1 MFRSGLITL
10 LFSLGFTALAFAA
23 EPAGG
28 AAAGGATVTAAGL
41 SFFSYSAIGAGLA
54 ITFAALG
61 CGIGMGLTG
70 KGAVEGMARNPEMSG
85 KITVTMLITFA
96 MIESLT
102 IYALVIALILLY
114 ANPATK
120 LIQQFI
126 GLVK

>member
-1 MFRSGLITL
+1 MKFRTGLMML

-23 EPAGG
+23 EPAG
-28 AAAGGATVTAAGL
+28 AGGATVTAAGL
-41 SFFSYSAIGAGLA
+41 NFFSYSAIGAGLA

-120 LIQQFI
+120 LIQTFI

>member
-1 MFRSGLITL
+1 MTL

-23 EPAGG
+23 EGGAGG
-28 AAAGGATVTAAGL
+28 GAGAGNVTAAGIG
-41 SFFSYSAIGAGLA
+41 FFSYSALGAAIA

-61 CGIGMGLTG
+61 CGVGMGLTV
-70 KGAVEGMARNPEMSG
+70 KGSVEGMARNPEMSG
-85 KITVTMLITFA
+85 KITVTMFIGLA

-114 ANPATK
+114 ANPAAK
-120 LIQQFI
+120 HIQTFI